1 MPTQIIQFI
10 SGIRLRHVPNVQG
23 YFDGLL
29 GDARQRTRYPWMEL
43 HYRLELEYKQCMW
56 NPNYVVYKIAKNV
69 CEYCRHIKILKY
81 HSMRSR
87 FFF

>member
-1 MPTQIIQFI
+1 MGTLQGYVLQIIQFI
-10 SGIRLRHVPNVQG
+10 SGMRLRHVPNVQG

-56 NPNYVVYKIAKNV
+56 TQIMLYKKLRKTRVNTV
-69 CEYCRHIKILKY
+69 GILKY
-81 HSMRSR
+81 
-87 FFF
+87 